1 MMILTIRSKPK
12 SGGDDLGTY
21 RRPPKGYQS
30 KI

>member
-12 SGGDDLGTY
+12 SGGADLGLTVA
-21 RRPPKGYQS
+21 PQGYQS